1 VPAGFLTDV
10 TLCIGCKACQVA
22 CKQWN
27 GLPGAPETAAFSGES
42 YDNTL
47 QLSGDNW
54 RHVAFVES
62 FDPATHQGRWL
73 FLSDVCKHCEVAG
86 CLEAC
91 PTRAIV
97 RTEHGTVLVRDD
109 VCNGCGYCVAACPFG
124 VVGRSERDGGAHKC
138 TFCVDRLGQ
147 GMEPAC
153 AQACPT
159 DSIQFGDLVQLRAR
173 ADARVQALAAR
184 PGPAARVY
192 GDEKLGGAK
201 LGGLH
206 ALFVLTDA
214 PEVFGLPSNPER
226 PAAHLLSDAIVSA
239 AAAAA
244 LLAAMFVLFASWP
257 IG

>member
-1 VPAGFLTDV
+1 VTAGFLTDV
-10 TLCIGCKACQVA
+10 SLCIGCKACQVA

-27 GLPGAPETAAFSGES
+27 GLPGYPEGAALGAS
-42 YDNTL
+42 YDATM
-47 QLSGDNW
+47 QLSAESW

-62 FDPATHQGRWL
+62 FEPSTRQGRWL

-153 AQACPT
+153 AKACPT
-159 DSIQFGDLVQLRAR
+159 DSIVYGDLVQLRVRAQERAGALRARGEAR
-173 ADARVQALAAR
+173 AA
-184 PGPAARVY
+184 VY
-192 GDEKLGGAK
+192 GDSGGAGGAR
-201 LGGLH
+201 LRGLH

-214 PEVFGLPSNPER
+214 PAVFGLPSDPER
-226 PAAHLLSDAIVSA
+226 PARYLLRDALTTVA
-239 AAAAA
+239 VAAAA
-244 LLAAMFVLFASWP
+244 LAALFWHFAWP
-257 IG
+257 TG